1 MIILISIIVFH
12 CFCKKVFKDKDN
24 SSKANNSKAN
34 SSESSDKKD
43 KKSKSNNKD
52 KISKSNNKDKK
63 SKSNV
68 NKIINPDSDQIKDK
82 KYAAD
87 DHDSC
92 NDSQIVEVWIIGN

>member
-52 KISKSNNKDKK
+52 KK

-68 NKIINPDSDQIKDK
+68 NKIINPDSDQIKDI

-92 NDSQIVEVWIIGN
+92 NDSQIVEV

>member
-1 MIILISIIVFH
+1 LIILISIIVYH
-12 CFCKKVFKDKDN
+12 CFCKKVFQDKAY
-24 SSKANNSKAN
+24 K
-34 SSESSDKKD
+34 SESSDKKD

-52 KISKSNNKDKK
+52 KKSKSNNKDKK

-68 NKIINPDSDQIKDK
+68 NKIINPDSDQIKDI

-92 NDSQIVEVWIIGN
+92 DDSHIVEV